1 MNYVSS
7 DSPPS
12 GRHAAVVYNPVK
24 VDVDRLRAAVER
36 ASVNAGLEPTQ
47 WFETTT
53 EDAGFLV
60 TQEALKQKPSVV
72 IAAGGDGTVREV
84 AEALRGT
91 GVPLALVPSG
101 TGNLLARNLEHPL
114 SNMYE
119 SVQIAFSGADRA
131 IDIGVARLTPANI
144 PPEDTASGNA
154 ETVSGGEAEHCFLVM
169 TGLGIDAAMVANTS
183 SSLKNKV
190 GWLAYV
196 DGTMRSL
203 PSLEKV
209 GLRYAIGGG
218 PERSAHVSTIL
229 IANCG
234 LLPGNIE
241 LIPDTKMDDG
251 LLDIAVLQPKTV
263 FGWLMIWRAVT
274 WENRV
279 LRRTALGRSIIKHTG
294 TGKSNTLTYL
304 RGASVRLSVDAPQP
318 FELDGDPFGD
328 VSAVELTVD
337 PGALLVKVPQPAA
350 TRASSESAAARES
363 AEPETAAPTP
373 APGA

>member
-1 MNYVSS
+1 
-7 DSPPS
+7 
-12 GRHAAVVYNPVK
+12 
-24 VDVDRLRAAVER
+24 
-36 ASVNAGLEPTQ
+36 
-47 WFETTT
+47 
-53 EDAGFLV
+53 
-60 TQEALKQKPSVV
+60 V

-114 SNMYE
+114 SNIEE
-119 SVQIAFSGADRA
+119 SVRIAFSGAERA
-131 IDIGVARLTPANI
+131 IDIGVARLTPANA
-144 PPEDTASGNA
+144 PPEDTTSGHAETASGGV
-154 ETVSGGEAEHCFLVM
+154 TEHCFLVM

-183 SSLKNKV
+183 SSLKDKV

-209 GLRYAIGGG
+209 GLRYSIDGG
-218 PERSAHVSTIL
+218 PQRRAHVSTIL

-234 LLPGNIE
+234 SLPGNIE

-251 LLDIAVLQPKTV
+251 LLDIAVLQPKSLL
-263 FGWLMIWRAVT
+263 GWLMIWRAVT

-279 LRRTALGRSIIKHTG
+279 LRRTSLGRSIIKHTG

-304 RGASVRLSVDAPQP
+304 RGASVRLSVDKPQP
-318 FELDGDPFGD
+318 FELDGDPFGEVD
-328 VSAVELTVD
+328 SVELTVD
-337 PGALLVKVPQPAA
+337 AGALLVKVPQPAG
-350 TRASSESAAARES
+350 TDDSTESAATAGSSS
-363 AEPETAAPTP
+363 AEPVPV
-373 APGA
+373 PGD